1 MNPVVRV
8 SEAASMALHAV
19 VLMAQQPGRSLSV
32 REIVERLPVSSA
44 HLAKVLQRLA
54 RLGLLESVRGPK
66 GGFRL
71 ARPAEEMTLL
81 EIYEAVDG
89 PLRPGGC
96 MFDHPACPAGQCIF
110 GGVLLSAAKQ
120 VRDRLAGT
128 RLSDLP
134 ALSAETLGVA
144 IDHPH

>member
-1 MNPVVRV
+1 
-8 SEAASMALHAV
+8 MALHSL
-19 VLMAQQPGRSLSV
+19 VLMAQNPDRSMSV

-54 RLGLLESVRGPK
+54 RQGLLESVRGPR

-71 ARPAEEMTLL
+71 ARPPAEMTLL
-81 EIYEAVDG
+81 EVYEAVDG

-96 MFDHPACPAGQCIF
+96 MFDHPMCPAGDCLF
-110 GGVLLSAAKQ
+110 GGVLVSAARE
-120 VRDRLAGT
+120 VRERLAGT

-134 ALSAETLGVA
+134 VAGALESDHAA
-144 IDHPH
+144 HPHPH

>member
-8 SEAASMALHAV
+8 SEAASMALHSL
-19 VLMAQQPGRSLSV
+19 VLMAQQPDRSMSV
-32 REIVERLPVSSA
+32 REIVTRLPVSSA

-54 RLGLLESVRGPK
+54 RIGLLDSVRGPK

-71 ARPAEEMTLL
+71 SRRPDQVTLL
-81 EIYEAVDG
+81 EVYEAVDG

-110 GGVLLSAAKQ
+110 GGVLVSAARE
-120 VRDRLAGT
+120 VRERLAGT

-134 ALSAETLGVA
+134 ALPTETLGVA
-144 IDHPH
+144 NGHTV